1 MAGCRPPHP
10 AKFKPGQEISV
21 EESTVTKNLL
31 GEEFAGRRVLITG
44 SSRGIGAAAAMAF
57 AALGAKV
64 ALHGTKKSD
73 ALDETAAAIGKLGVA
88 PVVTIA
94 DYQDQ
99 KAVARSVE
107 EAAKALGGI
116 DILINN
122 AGTMMGRVKV
132 AELSDDHLAAVLD
145 LNARS
150 VASASRT
157 ALPYLL
163 KAEHGCI
170 VNTTS
175 IAART
180 GGAAGA
186 GIYAAAKG
194 FVSTFTRALATEIVE
209 TGIRVNAVS
218 PGFIYTDFHRRYST
232 PERVQSMANVI
243 PMKRVGT
250 AEDCVGAYLFL
261 ASHRLAGYITGQ
273 IIEVNGGQ
281 LMP

>member
-1 MAGCRPPHP
+1 MTEAAAAH
-10 AKFKPGQEISV
+10 F
-21 EESTVTKNLL
+21 TKDLL
-31 GEEFAGRRVLITG
+31 GEEFAGRRVLVTG
-44 SSRGIGAAAAMAF
+44 SSRGIGAATALAF
-57 AALGAKV
+57 AGLGAKV
-64 ALHGTKKSD
+64 ALHGTNKSA
-73 ALDETAAAIGKLGVA
+73 ALDETAAAVAKLGAV
-88 PVVTIA
+88 PVVSVA
-94 DYQDQ
+94 DYTDP

-107 EAAKALGGI
+107 EAAKGLGGI

-122 AGTMMGRVKV
+122 AGTMMGRVKI
-132 AELSDDHLAAVLD
+132 AEASDEHLANVLD

-150 VASASRT
+150 VAVACRT

-163 KAEHGCI
+163 KSEHGAV

-175 IAART
+175 IAARN
-180 GGAAGA
+180 GGATGS

-194 FVSTFTRALATEIVE
+194 FVSTFTRAFATEVVE

-218 PGFIYTDFHRRYST
+218 PGFIFTDFHRRYST
-232 PERVQSMANVI
+232 PERVKQMATVI

-261 ASHRLAGYITGQ
+261 SSHRLAGYITGQ

-281 LMP
+281 LMA

>member
-1 MAGCRPPHP
+1 MT
-10 AKFKPGQEISV
+10 
-21 EESTVTKNLL
+21 EEVSPITKNLL

-44 SSRGIGAAAAMAF
+44 SSRGIGAAVALAF
-57 AALGAKV
+57 ANLGAMV
-64 ALHGTKKSD
+64 AIHGTKKSG
-73 ALDETAAAIGKLGVA
+73 ALDETAAAIAKLGAA

-99 KAVARSVE
+99 KAVARSID

-132 AELSDDHLAAVLD
+132 ADLTDEHLAGVLD
-145 LNARS
+145 LNSRS
-150 VASASRT
+150 VATASRT

-163 KAEHGCI
+163 KAEHGCVI
-170 VNTTS
+170 NTTS

-194 FVSTFTRALATEIVE
+194 FVSTFTRALAVEIVE
-209 TGIRVNAVS
+209 TGVRVNAVS

-250 AEDCVGAYLFL
+250 ADDCVGAYLFL
-261 ASHRLAGYITGQ
+261 ASHRLAGFITGQ
-273 IIEVNGGQ
+273 IVEVNGGQ

>member
-1 MAGCRPPHP
+1 MSA
-10 AKFKPGQEISV
+10 
-21 EESTVTKNLL
+21 ESPTPTTTITKGLL
-31 GEEFAGRRVLITG
+31 GEEFAGRRVLVSG
-44 SSRGIGAAAAMAF
+44 SSRGIGAAVALAF
-57 AALGAKV
+57 ATLGARV
-64 ALHGTKKSD
+64 ALHGTKKSG
-73 ALDETAAAIGKLGVA
+73 ALDETAAAIAGLGAA

-99 KAVARSVE
+99 KAVARSVD

-116 DILINN
+116 DILVNN
-122 AGTMMGRVKV
+122 AGTMMGRVKLPD
-132 AELSDDHLAAVLD
+132 LSDEHLAAVLD

-150 VASASRT
+150 VATASRT
-157 ALPYLL
+157 ALPHLL

-170 VNTTS
+170 VSTTS

-218 PGFIYTDFHRRYST
+218 PGFIHTDFHRRYST

-261 ASHRLAGYITGQ
+261 ASHRLAGFITGQ

>member
-1 MAGCRPPHP
+1 MTEAV
-10 AKFKPGQEISV
+10 AQFSKSM
-21 EESTVTKNLL
+21 L
-31 GEEFAGRRVLITG
+31 GDEFAGRRVLVTG
-44 SSRGIGAAAAMAF
+44 SSRGIGAAAALAF

-73 ALDETAAAIGKLGVA
+73 ALDATAAAIAKLGTA
-88 PVVTIA
+88 PVVSIA
-94 DYQDQ
+94 DYQDP
-99 KAVARSVE
+99 KAVARSVD
-107 EAAKALGGI
+107 EAAKGLGGI

-132 AELSDDHLAAVLD
+132 VDMTDEHLAGVLD

-150 VASASRT
+150 VAIASRT
-157 ALPYLL
+157 ALPYLMQ
-163 KAEHGCI
+163 AEHGAI

-175 IAART
+175 IAARS

-218 PGFIYTDFHRRYST
+218 PGFILTDFHRRYST
-232 PERVQSMANVI
+232 PERVQAMAGVI

-273 IIEVNGGQ
+273 IVEVNGGQ

>member
-1 MAGCRPPHP
+1 MTEATAPVH
-10 AKFKPGQEISV
+10 F
-21 EESTVTKNLL
+21 TKSLL

-44 SSRGIGAAAAMAF
+44 SSRGIGAATALAF
-57 AALGAKV
+57 AELGAKV
-64 ALHGTKKSD
+64 AIHGTNKSS
-73 ALDETAAAIGKLGVA
+73 ALDETVAAIAKVGA
-88 PVVTIA
+88 QPVVTIA
-94 DYQDQ
+94 DYTDP

-132 AELSDDHLAAVLD
+132 ADMSDEHLAGVLD
-145 LNARS
+145 LNAKS
-150 VASASRT
+150 VTVASRT
-157 ALPYLL
+157 ALPHLL
-163 KAEHGCI
+163 KAQHGCV

-175 IAART
+175 IAARS

-218 PGFIYTDFHRRYST
+218 PGFIFTDFHRRYST
-232 PERVQSMANVI
+232 PERVKSMASVI

-261 ASHRLAGYITGQ
+261 SSHRLAGYITGQ

>member
-1 MAGCRPPHP
+1 MTEAITTPFS
-10 AKFKPGQEISV
+10 KS
-21 EESTVTKNLL
+21 LL
-31 GEEFAGRRVLITG
+31 GEEFAGRRVLISG
-44 SSRGIGAAAAMAF
+44 SSRGIGAAAALAF
-57 AALGAKV
+57 AQLGASV
-64 ALHGTKKSD
+64 AIHGTNKSS
-73 ALDETAAAIGKLGVA
+73 ALDETVATIGKLGPA

-94 DYQDQ
+94 DYTDP

-107 EAAKALGGI
+107 EAAQRLGGI

-132 AELSDDHLAAVLD
+132 ADMTDEHLAGVLD
-145 LNARS
+145 LNAKS
-150 VASASRT
+150 VAVASRT

-175 IAART
+175 IAARS

-186 GIYAAAKG
+186 GLYAAAKG

-218 PGFIYTDFHRRYST
+218 PGFIFTDFHRRYST
-232 PERVQSMANVI
+232 PERVKSMASAI

>member
-1 MAGCRPPHP
+1 MT
-10 AKFKPGQEISV
+10 ET
-21 EESTVTKNLL
+21 STVHFTKSLL
-31 GEEFAGRRVLITG
+31 GEEFAGRRVLISG
-44 SSRGIGAAAAMAF
+44 SSRGIGAATALAF
-57 AALGAKV
+57 AELGASV
-64 ALHGTKKSD
+64 ALHGTNQSS
-73 ALDETAAAIGKLGVA
+73 ALDETAAAIGKLGPA

-94 DYQDQ
+94 DYKDP
-99 KAVARSVE
+99 KAVAQSVD
-107 EAAKALGGI
+107 EAAQRLGGI

-132 AELSDDHLAAVLD
+132 ADMSDEHLSGVLD
-145 LNARS
+145 LNAKS
-150 VASASRT
+150 VTVASRT

-175 IAART
+175 IAARS

-218 PGFIYTDFHRRYST
+218 PGFIFTDFHRRYST
-232 PERVQSMANVI
+232 PERVKSMASAI

-261 ASHRLAGYITGQ
+261 SSHRLAGYITGQ

>member
-1 MAGCRPPHP
+1 MTDTGTLATGITR
-10 AKFKPGQEISV
+10 G
-21 EESTVTKNLL
+21 LL

-44 SSRGIGAAAAMAF
+44 SSRGIGAAAALAF
-57 AALGAKV
+57 ATLGAKV
-64 ALHGTKKSD
+64 ALHGTKKSG
-73 ALDETAAAIGKLGVA
+73 ALDETATAIGKLGPA

-99 KAVARSVE
+99 KAVARSVD

-132 AELSDDHLAAVLD
+132 ADLSDEHLAAVLD

-150 VASASRT
+150 VATASRT

-170 VNTTS
+170 VSTTS

-232 PERVQSMANVI
+232 PERVRSMAAVI

-261 ASHRLAGYITGQ
+261 ASHRLAGFITGQ

>member
-1 MAGCRPPHP
+1 
-10 AKFKPGQEISV
+10 
-21 EESTVTKNLL
+21 
-31 GEEFAGRRVLITG
+31 
-44 SSRGIGAAAAMAF
+44 
-57 AALGAKV
+57 
-64 ALHGTKKSD
+64 
-73 ALDETAAAIGKLGVA
+73 
-88 PVVTIA
+88 
-94 DYQDQ
+94 
-99 KAVARSVE
+99 VARSVE
-107 EAAKALGGI
+107 EAAEALGGI

-132 AELSDDHLAAVLD
+132 ADLPDAHLAAVLD

-150 VASASRT
+150 VAVASRT
-157 ALPYLL
+157 ALPHLQ

-194 FVSTFTRALATEIVE
+194 FVSTFTRALATEIVA

-218 PGFIYTDFHRRYST
+218 PGFIHTDFHRRYST
-232 PERVQSMANVI
+232 PERVQSMASVI

-261 ASHRLAGYITGQ
+261 ASHRLAGFITGQ

>member
-1 MAGCRPPHP
+1 MTEATAPVH
-10 AKFKPGQEISV
+10 F
-21 EESTVTKNLL
+21 TKSLL

-44 SSRGIGAAAAMAF
+44 SSRGIGAATALAF
-57 AALGAKV
+57 AELGAKV
-64 ALHGTKKSD
+64 AVHGTNKSS
-73 ALDETAAAIGKLGVA
+73 ALDETVAAIAKVGA
-88 PVVTIA
+88 QPVVTIA
-94 DYQDQ
+94 DYTDP

-132 AELSDDHLAAVLD
+132 ADMSDDHLAGVLD
-145 LNARS
+145 LNAKS
-150 VASASRT
+150 VTVASRT
-157 ALPYLL
+157 ALPHLL
-163 KAEHGCI
+163 KAQHGCVI
-170 VNTTS
+170 NTTS
-175 IAART
+175 IAARS

-218 PGFIYTDFHRRYST
+218 PGFIFTDFHRRYST
-232 PERVQSMANVI
+232 PERVKSMASVI

>member
-1 MAGCRPPHP
+1 MNDTA
-10 AKFKPGQEISV
+10 
-21 EESTVTKNLL
+21 STPTTTPFTKTLL
-31 GEEFAGRRVLITG
+31 GDEFAGRRVLVTG
-44 SSRGIGAAAAMAF
+44 SSRGIGAATALAF

-73 ALDETAAAIGKLGVA
+73 ALAETAAALAKIGAA
-88 PVVTIA
+88 PAVTIA
-94 DYQDQ
+94 DYADA
-99 KAVARSVE
+99 KAVARAVE
-107 EAAKALGGI
+107 EAASALGGI

-122 AGTMMGRVKV
+122 AGTMMGRVNV
-132 AELSDDHLAAVLD
+132 ADLSDEHLDAVLD

-150 VASASRT
+150 VAIASRT
-157 ALPYLL
+157 ALPYLK

-175 IAART
+175 IAARS

-186 GIYAAAKG
+186 GVYASAKG
-194 FVSTFTRALATEIVE
+194 FVSTFTRALAIEIVE

-218 PGFIYTDFHRRYST
+218 PGFILTDFHRRYST
-232 PERVQSMANVI
+232 PERVKSMANVI

>member
-1 MAGCRPPHP
+1 M
-10 AKFKPGQEISV
+10 SN
-21 EESTVTKNLL
+21 ESALFTKDLL
-31 GEEFAGRRVLITG
+31 GAEFAGRRILITG
-44 SSRGIGAAAAMAF
+44 SSRGIGAAVARAF
-57 AALGAKV
+57 ATLGARI
-64 ALHGTKKSD
+64 ALHGTTKSA
-73 ALDETAAAIGKLGVA
+73 ALEETAAAIGKVGSKPAISV
-88 PVVTIA
+88 A
-94 DYQDQ
+94 DYRDP

-107 EAAKALGGI
+107 EAAAALGGI

-122 AGTMMGRVKV
+122 AGTMLGRVKV
-132 AELSDDHLAAVLD
+132 ADVTDEHLGGVLG
-145 LNARS
+145 LNAQS
-150 VASASRT
+150 VVVAART
-157 ALPYLL
+157 ALPYLM
-163 KAEHGCI
+163 KAAHGCV

-175 IAART
+175 IAARN

-186 GIYAAAKG
+186 GLYAAAKG

-209 TGIRVNAVS
+209 TGIRVNAVA

-232 PERVQSMANVI
+232 PERVQAMANVI

-273 IIEVNGGQ
+273 VIEVNGGQ

>member
-1 MAGCRPPHP
+1 MTETSPVH
-10 AKFKPGQEISV
+10 F
-21 EESTVTKNLL
+21 TKNLL

-44 SSRGIGAAAAMAF
+44 SSRGIGAATAIAF
-57 AALGAKV
+57 AELGAKV
-64 ALHGTKKSD
+64 ALHGTNKSS
-73 ALDETAAAIGKLGVA
+73 ALDETAAAVEKVGA
-88 PVVTIA
+88 NPVVTIA
-94 DYQDQ
+94 DYIDP

-132 AELSDDHLAAVLD
+132 ADMSDEHLSGVLD
-145 LNARS
+145 LNAKS
-150 VASASRT
+150 VTVASRT

-163 KAEHGCI
+163 RAEHGCI

-175 IAART
+175 IAARS

-218 PGFIYTDFHRRYST
+218 PGFIFTDFHRRYST
-232 PERVQSMANVI
+232 PERVKSMASVI

>member
-1 MAGCRPPHP
+1 
-10 AKFKPGQEISV
+10 
-21 EESTVTKNLL
+21 
-31 GEEFAGRRVLITG
+31 
-44 SSRGIGAAAAMAF
+44 
-57 AALGAKV
+57 
-64 ALHGTKKSD
+64 
-73 ALDETAAAIGKLGVA
+73 
-88 PVVTIA
+88 
-94 DYQDQ
+94 
-99 KAVARSVE
+99 
-107 EAAKALGGI
+107 
-116 DILINN
+116 
-122 AGTMMGRVKV
+122 MMGRVKV
-132 AELSDDHLAAVLD
+132 ADLGDEHLAAVLD
-145 LNARS
+145 LNSRS
-150 VASASRT
+150 VAVASRT
-157 ALPYLL
+157 AMPYLL
-163 KAEHGCI
+163 KAQHGCI

-194 FVSTFTRALATEIVE
+194 FVSTFTRALATEVVE

-232 PERVQSMANVI
+232 PERVKSMANVI

-261 ASHRLAGYITGQ
+261 ASHRLASFITGQ

>member
-1 MAGCRPPHP
+1 MTEA
-10 AKFKPGQEISV
+10 
-21 EESTVTKNLL
+21 STLPFTKTLL
-31 GEEFAGRRVLITG
+31 GDEFAGRRILVTG
-44 SSRGIGAAAAMAF
+44 SSRGIGAAVALAF
-57 AALGAKV
+57 ANLGAKV

-73 ALDETAAAIGKLGVA
+73 ALEETAAAITKLGA
-88 PVVTIA
+88 KPVVTIA
-94 DYQDQ
+94 DYQDP

-107 EAAKALGGI
+107 EAATGLGGL

-132 AELSDDHLAAVLD
+132 ADVTDEHLAGVLD

-150 VASASRT
+150 VAVASRT

-175 IAART
+175 IAARS

-194 FVSTFTRALATEIVE
+194 FVSTFTRALAVEMVE
-209 TGIRVNAVS
+209 TGLRVNAVS
-218 PGFIYTDFHRRYST
+218 PGFILTDFHRRYST

-273 IIEVNGGQ
+273 IVEVNGGQ